1 MKRLRKFFAGLLALT
16 TLVSTVPVNAYDAD
30 VPSVLNTGN
39 TVTANLIVHYQDT
52 EGNTIHEDNVYSYTA
67 TNSNSTGFVEKIPCY
82 TPTGDIIGTVNSP
95 FTLYNLDGFKEKKGT
110 KEDMEYGAT
119 YLNTS
124 AYFKVASKPTTT
136 TQDEITVT
144 YEKNPSV
151 KVYNVF
157 NWDYDNATY
166 VGEVTLESLKYA
178 AGPSVSTNQ
187 TELSSTGNHINI
199 PKLDSSNYFYKGYNW
214 GSDKDATSCT
224 SSAKALTDDDVLYVC
239 YYTKSNVTV
248 YSKLYKDGVLVDTV
262 RSDESSFWYDKEYS
276 FTAYD
281 NDYMTFKSA
290 DITGNQT
297 LEGTTVSGKYKGV
310 DEEITFHYDITLGG
324 NYVFEL
330 PIEYRANDVNNTL
343 LHKSTVSYTVDN
355 VFFEPD
361 IDLDDFGYNGFSEQE
376 FKYAP
381 TSIHLGTYDI
391 SNDLQTIADNLGIGL
406 DELDLSTFRVTCAD
420 GVVEDTNGKIISY
433 QSNNQFYNNSSSFT
447 ATLDLENATIDF
459 DWNYLHNIDKT
470 SQESWVNFALA
481 VADFVKINHF
491 WWSDAV
497 IRFDIPEPA
506 PLVEIFEVYDYDYDN
521 ATSLGVVSIDSTKTI
536 TASVSRNN
544 DTLEVTSSQ
553 IKIPLNTASYVSYK
567 GYNWSENRGS
577 STCAKVGKVITADDK
592 LYICYETTPVTINI
606 ADCYT
611 TSLDYLSNDV
621 VTRIS
626 DSVVGGTTKKYYV
639 LDRAGY
645 EFKEVRKG
653 DELGEIVPVLEDENG
668 KYIEVT
674 ATDYT
679 NYYFRY
685 LRTANKT
692 YKVDYYNVYDWDF
705 DNAEYVETYSK
716 LIAPDGTVSYE
727 GTKLLDD
734 SGNWIDANKE
744 GYIFDGHYSIE
755 LETEGEFEKQHTV
768 YYRFFSSDTDKNID
782 YTIKYQA
789 VWNDGTPA
797 QGVILNEE
805 TTGVDGFISTE
816 DNFKVTYEGL
826 RPIYQVQQNNDILEY
841 NFNNQFKWTGMTCAD
856 FTDSTK
862 TIELVA
868 TNPSINETSTRSL
881 VLEKRNTW
889 TGGTKYNISEFN
901 GDDFSSLFFATSN
914 STENIELEYS
924 DAGVEH
930 TLVIKVNMGVKPTVK
945 KLKVPVEIIY
955 QKDTTVLPDYTGQDY
970 ETVTIENT
978 TFPEVEVI
986 VKEHIIGDGY
996 TIISTPTLTFNLED
1010 YDFSAGLQ
1018 AVADSYG
1025 VDINKLSLKEKDCG
1039 VGYSAFNTGEND
1051 GIYDES
1057 EFDNLIK
1064 TLVVDDTT
1072 KLLDSSVTFSVKEDL
1087 AHFGKFTIFL
1097 KYTVEPPSVIVHYK
1111 DTDGNTIRED
1121 NVYIDYTK
1129 VYYPV
1134 EKIDDYI
1141 PTGVVEGSVIYPVV
1155 LEQEQQ
1161 FAEYRGDNTGDK
1173 SHTLKLR
1180 LGSPMNITSFQ
1191 DSEITVIYEK
1201 EPNYKITVVDEF
1213 YNIDG
1218 NLVKADERLVE
1229 YKKAGENYSYYAL
1242 NPVPDGYICFSDTSY
1257 SGVVTQDTII
1267 TFVYKDDYAR
1277 FVTVKG
1283 VVMYKDGTPVANK
1296 RIEIHSTPRY
1306 TVTDENGYYE
1316 VKNVEVGDHKFTI
1329 FANNEDDTPLVTCDL
1344 SVTKPDEDTVKVTF
1358 KSENTDVETDTSV
1371 TDILEIDAYLP
1382 VYTIKVIDEYYTDGV
1397 LDKSEVR
1404 CEDSY
1409 KAGETYAYSALSPE
1423 DYTVSGITEASG
1435 VALSNLTITFKYL
1448 KTTTKPDEPEPAS
1461 YRLKVIDNFYNSD
1474 YVLQDSSVRVNNE
1487 VTEGTPYDYKALD
1500 VDDYKV
1506 SGTKHYTGVIKEDTT
1521 LVFTYIQE
1529 VKEPERY
1536 TLKVRDIFFD
1546 ENGVVEKDSV
1556 RYEEVVDSGFS
1567 YYFKALDT
1575 ADYKVTSAIE
1585 VNGVVTQNTEII
1597 FTYSKKPIPVPEP
1610 EAKEYKITVI
1620 DKFIIGKDVIEYNP
1634 YYFDNLGDEVTVTE
1648 TEDGYELSIARF
1660 VTEDHEVSVQSIVRC
1675 IDTYKEGAEYF
1686 YSALNLPEAWKVISD
1701 THYSGVVTKDETL
1714 VFVYT
1719 LNFEDDD
1726 DIPEIPDNPEPTI
1739 PFEEPVTGIETGKG
1753 LEVVI
1758 FFGCLIA
1765 LLVILK
1771 RKEK

>member
-1 MKRLRKFFAGLLALT
+1 MYIKETSFT
-16 TLVSTVPVNAYDAD
+16 EDISTFD
-30 VPSVLNTGN
+30 
-39 TVTANLIVHYQDT
+39 
-52 EGNTIHEDNVYSYTA
+52 EA
-67 TNSNSTGFVEKIPCY
+67 TNIVTINGTALDVDSLATST
-82 TPTGDIIGTVNSP
+82 P
-95 FTLYNLDGFKEKKGT
+95 F
-110 KEDMEYGAT
+110 A
-119 YLNTS
+119 
-124 AYFKVASKPTTT
+124 
-136 TQDEITVT
+136 
-144 YEKNPSV
+144 
-151 KVYNVF
+151 
-157 NWDYDNATY
+157 
-166 VGEVTLESLKYA
+166 
-178 AGPSVSTNQ
+178 
-187 TELSSTGNHINI
+187 
-199 PKLDSSNYFYKGYNW
+199 SSN
-214 GSDKDATSCT
+214 
-224 SSAKALTDDDVLYVC
+224 
-239 YYTKSNVTV
+239 
-248 YSKLYKDGVLVDTV
+248 
-262 RSDESSFWYDKEYS
+262 
-276 FTAYD
+276 
-281 NDYMTFKSA
+281 
-290 DITGNQT
+290 
-297 LEGTTVSGKYKGV
+297 
-310 DEEITFHYDITLGG
+310 ITLGLKG
-324 NYVFEL
+324 N
-330 PIEYRANDVNNTL
+330 R
-343 LHKSTVSYTVDN
+343 
-355 VFFEPD
+355 
-361 IDLDDFGYNGFSEQE
+361 
-376 FKYAP
+376 
-381 TSIHLGTYDI
+381 
-391 SNDLQTIADNLGIGL
+391 
-406 DELDLSTFRVTCAD
+406 RVTVNYTDTD
-420 GVVEDTNGKIISY
+420 GNIIKEPLSFFQFNQPEATQVKYVPHIDGYKIYEI
-433 QSNNQFYNNSSSFT
+433 NNSYISSSNSDSAYDEYIST
-447 ATLDLENATIDF
+447 YTTSCDYIDE
-459 DWNYLHNIDKT
+459 WNYSVVYKKLPMI
-470 SQESWVNFALA
+470 EV
-481 VADFVKINHF
+481 
-491 WWSDAV
+491 
-497 IRFDIPEPA
+497 
-506 PLVEIFEVYDYDYDN
+506 FEVYDYDYDN

-577 STCAKVGKVITADDK
+577 STCAKVGKVITTDDK

-685 LRTANKT
+685 LRTANET

-826 RPIYQVQQNNDILEY
+826 RPIYQVQQNNDILEC
-841 NFNNQFKWTGMTCAD
+841 NFNNQFKWTGMTCVD
-856 FTDSTK
+856 FTDTTR
-862 TIELVA
+862 TIEIVA

-930 TLVIKVNMGVKPTVK
+930 TLVVKVNMGVKPTVK

-986 VKEHIIGDGY
+986 VKEHVIGDGY

-1018 AVADSYG
+1018 AVANSYG
-1025 VDINKLSLKEKDCG
+1025 VDISKLSLKEKDCG

-1111 DTDGNTIRED
+1111 DIDGNTIRED

-1201 EPNYKITVVDEF
+1201 EPSYKITVVDEF

-1218 NLVKADERLVE
+1218 SLVKADERLVE

-1316 VKNVEVGDHKFTI
+1316 VNNVEVGDHKFII
-1329 FANNEDDTPLVTCDL
+1329 FANDEDDTPLVTCDL

-1487 VTEGTPYDYKALD
+1487 VTEGTPYDYKALN

-1556 RYEEVVDSGFS
+1556 RYEKVVDSGFS

-1610 EAKEYKITVI
+1610 EAKDYKITVI

-1771 RKEK
+1771 KKEK

>member
-39 TVTANLIVHYQDT
+39 ETTEDEVTIVINDVFYLDSDSTNPYISESREVTATKSTNSPVYEVNKEGWKLKEVRYKTVKGSTCIVNTDENGKYINAYFSSGTVYYFIYKQTDFKTITDYYDVFLRDDVEDFTITASYAGTTTNLYDPDEGDT
-52 EGNTIHEDNVYSYTA
+52 LVGTIPTTEFSGYNFKSTEIYDIDISNVTDEWLTDHKAIYRFYDKLSDMSTTYKVRYIATLSDGTPVEGVKINGVATGEDGFTSYEDTFVLDYLGKCPGYNRTLVSSDSHPYTFSFNYRGVYA
-67 TNSNSTGFVEKIPCY
+67 TDYLEYKDYVDNKKVISLEIEDTNNSNS
-82 TPTGDIIGTVNSP
+82 
-95 FTLYNLDGFKEKKGT
+95 EKKT
-110 KEDMEYGAT
+110 
-119 YLNTS
+119 N
-124 AYFKVASKPTTT
+124 
-136 TQDEITVT
+136 TVT
-144 YEKNPSV
+144 FNLSTGGESLGDGIFVGSYDAFVSPTPYSTP
-151 KVYNVF
+151 F
-157 NWDYDNATY
+157 NWGGYSIDWAIHSHNIEGDYDFYLAPKYRDNIYEYCFQIITDPDPLPM
-166 VGEVTLESLKYA
+166 VEV
-178 AGPSVSTNQ
+178 
-187 TELSSTGNHINI
+187 
-199 PKLDSSNYFYKGYNW
+199 
-214 GSDKDATSCT
+214 
-224 SSAKALTDDDVLYVC
+224 
-239 YYTKSNVTV
+239 
-248 YSKLYKDGVLVDTV
+248 
-262 RSDESSFWYDKEYS
+262 
-276 FTAYD
+276 
-281 NDYMTFKSA
+281 
-290 DITGNQT
+290 
-297 LEGTTVSGKYKGV
+297 
-310 DEEITFHYDITLGG
+310 
-324 NYVFEL
+324 
-330 PIEYRANDVNNTL
+330 
-343 LHKSTVSYTVDN
+343 
-355 VFFEPD
+355 
-361 IDLDDFGYNGFSEQE
+361 
-376 FKYAP
+376 
-381 TSIHLGTYDI
+381 
-391 SNDLQTIADNLGIGL
+391 
-406 DELDLSTFRVTCAD
+406 
-420 GVVEDTNGKIISY
+420 
-433 QSNNQFYNNSSSFT
+433 
-447 ATLDLENATIDF
+447 
-459 DWNYLHNIDKT
+459 
-470 SQESWVNFALA
+470 
-481 VADFVKINHF
+481 
-491 WWSDAV
+491 
-497 IRFDIPEPA
+497 
-506 PLVEIFEVYDYDYDN
+506 FEVYDYDYDN

-653 DELGEIVPVLEDENG
+653 NELGEIVPILEDENG

-685 LRTANKT
+685 LRTANET
-692 YKVDYYNVYDWDF
+692 YKVDYYNVYNWDF

-826 RPIYQVQQNNDILEY
+826 RPIYQVQQNNDILEC

-901 GDDFSSLFFATSN
+901 GDNFSSLFFATSN

-930 TLVIKVNMGVKPTVK
+930 TLVVKVNMGVKPTVK

-986 VKEHIIGDGY
+986 VKEHVIGDGY

-1018 AVADSYG
+1018 AVANSYG
-1025 VDINKLSLKEKDCG
+1025 VDISKLSLKEKDCG

-1111 DTDGNTIRED
+1111 DTDGNTLRED

-1201 EPNYKITVVDEF
+1201 EPSYKITVVDEF

-1242 NPVPDGYICFSDTSY
+1242 DPVPDGYICFSDTSY

-1316 VKNVEVGDHKFTI
+1316 VNNVEVGDHKFTI
-1329 FANNEDDTPLVTCDL
+1329 FANDEDDTPLVTCDL

-1423 DYTVSGITEASG
+1423 DYTVSGITEALG

-1500 VDDYKV
+1500 VVDYKV

-1546 ENGVVEKDSV
+1546 ENGIVEKDSV
-1556 RYEEVVDSGFS
+1556 RYEKIVDSGFS

-1597 FTYSKKPIPVPEP
+1597 FTYAKKTIPVPEP

-1686 YSALNLPEAWKVISD
+1686 YSALNLPESWKVISD

-1714 VFVYT
+1714 VFVYA

-1771 RKEK
+1771 KKEK

>member
-30 VPSVLNTGN
+30 VPSTIDTGGNVVTTSDTPQDITFTYTVDYCAIFADGTPASGVELKDEITDTNGYINSTDIFEITYHNMIQDVDGTWVTHPDYYCTNPADLVSMRRNNIEETVYYDTVGFGSIGTLGSPVQFYAYGSPRGWGGRGVFSINLNAKYPLAITDKYSGSFGLKVKDNDIFTFYVNARQNLDNDCFNIEVKQNNQYSYTCIITVPDTTVSSTKSILPININYIDSSTGSTLYSKVVDFDFDLVFNDDVLNKSATKEGVDFEKFVITN
-39 TVTANLIVHYQDT
+39 YDITSDLQEYIKNNNVCTSYNLTLDDLTTSSLYIDWDSKLLNADMRSEVKSCFYDYLDGEKNFSIDIELNVLSSSCYSQYTVHYQDT
-52 EGNTIHEDNVYSYTA
+52 DGKTIRDDKVYNLYYNKYSSEKIY
-67 TNSNSTGFVEKIPCY
+67 FVEHVDGY
-82 TPTGDIIGTVNSP
+82 TPTGVVTGDTLPTFNSISSSSKYV
-95 FTLYNLDGFKEKKGT
+95 LSS
-110 KEDMEYGAT
+110 
-119 YLNTS
+119 LNTFSTSKLDNTCDEPWNDS
-124 AYFKVASKPTTT
+124 AYF
-136 TQDEITVT
+136 EI
-144 YEKNPSV
+144 
-151 KVYNVF
+151 
-157 NWDYDNATY
+157 
-166 VGEVTLESLKYA
+166 KY
-178 AGPSVSTNQ
+178 
-187 TELSSTGNHINI
+187 I
-199 PKLDSSNYFYKGYNW
+199 PKL
-214 GSDKDATSCT
+214 T
-224 SSAKALTDDDVLYVC
+224 
-239 YYTKSNVTV
+239 
-248 YSKLYKDGVLVDTV
+248 
-262 RSDESSFWYDKEYS
+262 S
-276 FTAYD
+276 FTSYE
-281 NDYMTFKSA
+281 
-290 DITGNQT
+290 
-297 LEGTTVSGKYKGV
+297 LTVEYEK
-310 DEEITFHYDITLGG
+310 
-324 NYVFEL
+324 L
-330 PIEYRANDVNNTL
+330 PA
-343 LHKSTVSYTVDN
+343 
-355 VFFEPD
+355 
-361 IDLDDFGYNGFSEQE
+361 
-376 FKYAP
+376 
-381 TSIHLGTYDI
+381 
-391 SNDLQTIADNLGIGL
+391 
-406 DELDLSTFRVTCAD
+406 
-420 GVVEDTNGKIISY
+420 
-433 QSNNQFYNNSSSFT
+433 
-447 ATLDLENATIDF
+447 
-459 DWNYLHNIDKT
+459 
-470 SQESWVNFALA
+470 
-481 VADFVKINHF
+481 
-491 WWSDAV
+491 
-497 IRFDIPEPA
+497 
-506 PLVEIFEVYDYDYDN
+506 LVEVFEVYDYDYDN

-685 LRTANKT
+685 LRTANET

-797 QGVILNEE
+797 QGIILNEE

-930 TLVIKVNMGVKPTVK
+930 TLVVKVNMGVKPTVK

-955 QKDTTVLPDYTGQDY
+955 QKNTTVLPDYTAQDY
-970 ETVTIENT
+970 ETVTIENI

-986 VKEHIIGDGY
+986 VKEHVIGDGY

-1018 AVADSYG
+1018 VVANSYG
-1025 VDINKLSLKEKDCG
+1025 VDISKLSLKEKDCG

-1111 DTDGNTIRED
+1111 DTDGNTLRED

-1201 EPNYKITVVDEF
+1201 EPSYKITVVDEF

-1218 NLVKADERLVE
+1218 SLVKADERLVE

-1316 VKNVEVGDHKFTI
+1316 VNNVEVGDHKFII
-1329 FANNEDDTPLVTCDL
+1329 FANDEDDTPLVTCDL

-1556 RYEEVVDSGFS
+1556 RYEKVVDSGFS

-1597 FTYSKKPIPVPEP
+1597 FTYAKKTIPVPEP

-1771 RKEK
+1771 KKEK